1 MVRGG
6 GKRCWEIHPL
16 TSNAHSVILSLYFCG
31 FMSEWGKAE
40 SERERERIANICGSA
55 CWVAAATAC
64 ALRTNFTT
72 YLHILKPS
80 CNIASYSSADVCCCS
95 HQFSASLS
103 FICNLFVWLTFSY
116 SGHFSWATS
125 CPCVTECI
133 LCYFLYYLHHLGDS
147 HLYQKCCRTSLQ
159 AQGFYTSSRCK
170 TTH

>member
-1 MVRGG
+1 M
-6 GKRCWEIHPL
+6 L
-16 TSNAHSVILSLYFCG
+16 TLSFSPFISVVLWVNEG
-31 FMSEWGKAE
+31 RRERQRVSERK
-40 SERERERIANICGSA
+40 RERERIANICGSA

-133 LCYFLYYLHHLGDS
+133 LCYLLYYLHHLGDS

-159 AQGFYTSSRCK
+159 AQGFHTSSRCK